1 MENERFIRHKY
12 NLHMAP
18 ITGFIFPV
26 YVHSYLGSK
35 LFKVPVMI
43 KLRNCSELLTHAAVI
58 PLD

>member
-1 MENERFIRHKY
+1 
-12 NLHMAP
+12 MAP

-26 YVHSYLGSK
+26 YVHLYFGSK

-43 KLRNCSELLTHAAVI
+43 KLSNCSELLTHAAVI